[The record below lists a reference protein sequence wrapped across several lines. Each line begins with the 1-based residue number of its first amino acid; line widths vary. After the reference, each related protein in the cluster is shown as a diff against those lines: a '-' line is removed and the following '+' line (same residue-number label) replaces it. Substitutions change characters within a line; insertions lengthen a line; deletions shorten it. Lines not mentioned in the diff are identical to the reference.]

1 MKIGKYILS
10 LDQGTTSSR
19 AVLFDAL
26 GGVAGM
32 GQREFTQIYPKP
44 GYVEHDAVEI
54 LQTQLYA
61 MRQAVH
67 EADITAEASARRP
80 SPGTPRPASRSAMR
94 SSGSAAAPRRNAS
107 G

>member
-1 MKIGKYILS
+1 MKIGRYILS

-44 GYVEHDAVEI
+44 GYVEHDVVEI
-54 LQTQLYA
+54 L
-61 MRQAVH
+61 
-67 EADITAEASARRP
+67 
-80 SPGTPRPASRSAMR
+80 
-94 SSGSAAAPRRNAS
+94 
-107 G
+107 